1 MTLDLKRS
9 WQEETGRISRTW
21 ANKEQ
26 KSKKKRR
33 EGVREGGM
41 EGMGRREGERQG
53 GKISVQKLSS
63 SLCKLYCIFIWD
75 TLKYSKC
82 L

>member
-1 MTLDLKRS
+1 MVMLYLLTLMTPDLKRS
-9 WQEETGRISRTW
+9 WQEVTGRISRTW

-41 EGMGRREGERQG
+41 EGMGRGRVKGKEER
-53 GKISVQKLSS
+53 SAFRS
-63 SLCKLYCIFIWD
+63 
-75 TLKYSKC
+75 
-82 L
+82 